1 MGLVACL
8 MVGRVAAEPGY
19 LRMRIELGLR
29 ITRPAAPAPSRT
41 STSAS
46 AVPLPPLGDW
56 SSVEVLGSDGGGV
69 PVAGFSLPLAGRVG
83 VAAAPVPVG
92 VGDGLGVAAMT
103 VPVGL
108 GEGLGE
114 GLGLGVAAISVPVG
128 LGDGVGV
135 GAASVQFS
143 ELVFDVETLVPS
155 LSVAI
160 TPSTPPLAS
169 VKLCVTGR
177 LTLNDPLP
185 ESPPTS
191 RTA

>member
-1 MGLVACL
+1 M
-8 MVGRVAAEPGY
+8 PY

-29 ITRPAAPAPSRT
+29 TTRPAAPAPRRT
-41 STSAS
+41 SRSIS
-46 AVPLPPLGDW
+46 GVPLPPRVDW
-56 SSVEVLGSDGGGV
+56 SSVDVLGSDGGGV

-83 VAAAPVPVG
+83 VAAASVPVG
-92 VGDGLGVAAMT
+92 LGDGDGLGVAAIS
-103 VPVGL
+103 VPV
-108 GEGLGE
+108 

-128 LGDGVGV
+128 LGDGLGV
-135 GAASVQFS
+135 AAASVQFS
-143 ELVFDVETLVPS
+143 EFVFDVETLVPS

-177 LTLNDPLP
+177 LTLNEPLP

-191 RTA
+191 STT